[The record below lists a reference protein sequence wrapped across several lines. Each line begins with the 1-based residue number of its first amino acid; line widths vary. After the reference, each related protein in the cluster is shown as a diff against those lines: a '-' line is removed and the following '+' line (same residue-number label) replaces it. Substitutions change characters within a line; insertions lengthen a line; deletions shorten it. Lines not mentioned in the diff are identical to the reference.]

1 MNLSIMPQ
9 ENMERQEDTIKK
21 VAQMAGGGKFH
32 IQTFGC
38 QMNVNDSQKLA
49 GLLFAMGYEE
59 CGDIKDADVILFNTC
74 CVREG
79 AEKRIYGHVGAAKKI
94 WEQDRSVIIGVC
106 GCMMQQEGAAQ
117 ELLKRHPYV
126 SIVFGT
132 DQMHMF
138 PQMMLDSL
146 CGEKRVVNTEMK
158 GGGGIAEGIPALRK
172 NPVSAFS
179 TIMYGCD
186 NFCSYC
192 IVPSVRGR
200 ERSRK
205 MDDIIKEL
213 DEMAKAGVQEVT
225 LLGQN
230 VNSYGKG
237 LGESKA
243 SFANLLRR
251 ADQVGIPRIRFMTS
265 HPKDISDEVLKVMAE
280 GKNICKQL
288 HLPVQSGSNDILSAM
303 SRRYTAEKYVSILE
317 TARKLMPEIG
327 ITTDIIVGFPGESDA
342 DFRDTLALVSLA
354 RFDGAYTFKFSR
366 RRGTKAYSMENQVSD
381 GEKKARIMELI
392 ALQGGIAAQIFSELK
407 DTSQRVLVDGIS
419 RRSGANKKVSGGY
432 SGRIERG
439 LTVNIENS
447 KEKGDIYG
455 GMADVE
461 IIGAKHNT
469 LVGKLI

>member
-1 MNLSIMPQ
+1 MSLNIVPHS
-9 ENMERQEDTIKK
+9 EMERQEDIIKK

-32 IQTFGC
+32 IETFGC

-49 GLLFAMGYEE
+49 GLLSAMGYEE
-59 CGDIKDADVILFNTC
+59 CDDIKDADVILFNTC

-117 ELLKRHPYV
+117 ALLKRHPYV

-146 CGEKRVVNTEMK
+146 CGEKRVVSTDMK
-158 GGGGIAEGIPALRK
+158 EGGSIAEGIPALRK
-172 NPVSAFS
+172 NDVSAFS
-179 TIMYGCD
+179 TIMYGCN
-186 NFCSYC
+186 NFCTYC

-213 DEMAKAGVQEVT
+213 DEMAESGVQEVT

-265 HPKDISDEVLKVMAE
+265 HPKDLSDEVLEVMAG

-288 HLPVQSGSNDILSAM
+288 HLPVQSGSNGILSAM
-303 SRRYTAEKYVSILE
+303 NRRYTTERYMSILE
-317 TARKLMPEIG
+317 KARQYMPEIG
-327 ITTDIIVGFPGESDA
+327 ITTDIIVGFPGETDA
-342 DFRDTLALVSLA
+342 DFRDTLALVRRA
-354 RFDGAYTFKFSR
+354 RFDGAYTFKYSR
-366 RRGTKAYSMENQVSD
+366 RRGTKAHSMENQISD
-381 GEKKARIMELI
+381 ADKKARIMELI
-392 ALQGGIAAQIFSELK
+392 SLQEGVAAEIFDELK
-407 DTSQRVLVDGIS
+407 GSMQKALVDGIS
-419 RRSGANKKVSGGY
+419 RRSGANKKISSGF
-432 SGRIERG
+432 SGRIDRG

-447 KEKGDIYG
+447 KGRDDIYG
-455 GMADVE
+455 NVVDVE
-461 IIGAKHNT
+461 ITGAKHNT
-469 LVGKLI
+469 LVGRLV